1 MIDHKERD
9 HALLSASAADRW
21 TACTPSARL
30 GEQFPDTTSEAAA
43 EGTLAHE
50 IAELRLRKYF
60 VEPISQ
66 TAFTRRLNKLKKK
79 EFYQDEMLR
88 HTEDY
93 LNYIKEIA
101 LKFDQKPH
109 VAVEKK
115 VDFSAYAPEGFGTV
129 DCLMIH
135 SSTLYV
141 IDFKYGRNKAVDANE
156 TVQLRLYALG
166 AMQEYS
172 FLYSIK
178 DVVMVV
184 FQPRNPIGTTEC
196 RMSAEELKE
205 WGESITDR
213 AQAAF
218 DGEGELLPGAH
229 CGFCP
234 AKPICRAQAEQFDRV
249 ESNIDRDP
257 KTLGDDEKAYYLQ
270 NADAVISWLKSLK
283 EHSLSVLL
291 QGGSIPGYKLVEGRK
306 GRGYTDQDAAFQFL
320 QEKGISEALL
330 YDRVPLTLP
339 KVEKA
344 IGKKE
349 YEELLVQGGYV
360 KQLSGKPTLVPDSDK
375 RSAIAVTPSAQED
388 FAT

>member
-1 MIDHKERD
+1 
-9 HALLSASAADRW
+9 
-21 TACTPSARL
+21 
-30 GEQFPDTTSEAAA
+30 
-43 EGTLAHE
+43 
-50 IAELRLRKYF
+50 
-60 VEPISQ
+60 
-66 TAFTRRLNKLKKK
+66 
-79 EFYQDEMLR
+79 
-88 HTEDY
+88 
-93 LNYIKEIA
+93 
-101 LKFDQKPH
+101 
-109 VAVEKK
+109 
-115 VDFSAYAPEGFGTV
+115 
-129 DCLMIH
+129 MIH

-172 FLYSIK
+172 FLYAIK
-178 DVVMVV
+178 DVVMIV
-184 FQPRNPIGTTEC
+184 FQPRNAIGTTEC
-196 RMSAEELKE
+196 CMTAEELKE
-205 WGESITDR
+205 WGESIKDK

-218 DGEGELLPGAH
+218 DGGGELVPGAH

-234 AKPICRAQAEQFDRV
+234 AKPICRAQAEQCDRV
-249 ESNIDRDP
+249 VAVIEHDP
-257 KTLGDDEKAYYLQ
+257 KTLPDNEIAHYLSIADEVTA
-270 NADAVISWLKSLK
+270 WLKALK
-283 EHSLSVLL
+283 THSLSVLM